1 MRTKVLLKPKPPYR
15 ITPHLEKYTLPDKP
29 TPSTFSNGILR
40 RALLVDST
48 LVPIEAH
55 ILSENGNPLIEATI
69 YSDDKALVKK
79 TVDKISWMLSIDYDF
94 SKLLKVVRED
104 AKLYKLAEKFKGLRP
119 CRAPTL
125 FEALVKSII
134 EQQINLRIA
143 LKITRELV
151 EAYGFKA
158 DIGGKSFYEFPTP
171 ERIAS
176 TDPTKLRRLGMSLR
190 KAETI
195 IAVAEKAVEGKLPS
209 IKEVNENPEKAISEL
224 TSVKGIGLWTA
235 ELAIAKVHQSF
246 SIGPAG
252 DLAVKRGLSK
262 LYGLPPDEKAVREK
276 LSKYREFAGI
286 LMYLMV
292 MEYVSR

>member
-48 LVPIEAH
+48 LVSIEAH

-94 SKLLKVVRED
+94 SKLLKVVRKD

-158 DIGGKSFYEFPTP
+158 DIGGKFFYEFPTP

>member
-1 MRTKVLLKPKPPYR
+1 MWTKILLKPKPPYR
-15 ITPHLEKYTLPDKP
+15 ITPHLERYTLPDKP
-29 TPSTFSNGILR
+29 TPSTFSNGVLR
-40 RALLVDST
+40 RALLVDGT
-48 LVPIEAH
+48 LVPTEVR
-55 ILSENGNPLIEATI
+55 ILSENCDPLIEVII
-69 YSDDKALVKK
+69 YSDDRTLVKK
-79 TVDKISWMLSIDYDF
+79 TVDKLSWMLSIDYDF
-94 SKLLKVVRED
+94 SKLLKIVRED
-104 AKLYKLAEKFKGLRP
+104 VKLYRLTKKFKGLRP

-143 LKITRELV
+143 LRIIGELV

-158 DIGGKSFYEFPTP
+158 YVGKKPFYEFPTP

-176 TDPTKLRRLGMSLR
+176 SHPIKLRRLGMSLR

-195 IAVAEKAVEGKLPS
+195 IAVAEKAVMGELPS
-209 IKEVNENPEKAISEL
+209 LKEVNENPEKAINEL

-276 LSKYREFAGI
+276 LSKYRELSGI

-292 MEYVSR
+292 MEYVSK